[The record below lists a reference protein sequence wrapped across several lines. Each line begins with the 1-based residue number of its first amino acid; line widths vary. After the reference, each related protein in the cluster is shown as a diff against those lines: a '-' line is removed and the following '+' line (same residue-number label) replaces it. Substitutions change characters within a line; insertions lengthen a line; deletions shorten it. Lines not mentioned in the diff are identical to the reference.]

1 MLADRMLLVGGA
13 ATCPARMLMA
23 LRRPSSGTPSHT
35 SGGELAQTNW
45 TAAFCIE
52 TGWTIETHRIRTARW
67 K

>member
-13 ATCPARMLMA
+13 ATRPARMLMA

-45 TAAFCIE
+45 TVATSCIS
-52 TGWTIETHRIRTARW
+52 ID
-67 K
+67 